1 MAQIRT
7 DKEVVQATAKL
18 LLSLTSDPHDVQMT
32 HGSHGIVYVVPDELA
47 ERFVRALQDEKSTPS
62 PVASKKKGK

>member
-18 LLSLTSDPHDVQMT
+18 LLSLATDPNDVQMT
-32 HGSHGIVYVVPDELA
+32 HGPHGIAYVVPDELA
-47 ERFVRALQDEKSTPS
+47 ERFVQALQDEKPTP
-62 PVASKKKGK
+62 ASAAPKKKGK